1 MQNAIQSGR
10 ILFDTDGRRESAET
24 GQRRLRNLLA
34 LGQQQELVLAPHVGV
49 DRHTWT
55 KARQG
60 KRPHFALRLLHMD
73 RPEGGEVFRVVVF
86 AVSHPRNC
94 FGGCAAE
101 DEALIEIQRD
111 PEKVPQG
118 LLRRLARAQQKVP

>member
-1 MQNAIQSGR
+1 MPHTPASRGALHRALPRIQSGR

-34 LGQQQELVLAPHVGV
+34 LGQQQELVLALHVGV

-73 RPEGGEVFRVVVF
+73 RLEDVRAEVLTPDRLNAMV
-86 AVSHPRNC
+86 
-94 FGGCAAE
+94 FGGFA
-101 DEALIEIQRD
+101 I
-111 PEKVPQG
+111 VV
-118 LLRRLARAQQKVP
+118 ARSRSECWSRFPASS